1 MVFSF
6 SLLSLASIL
15 NKNVEIIYTQI
26 SSWGILEQLQ
36 VVKASEKKGKKNCMS
51 ATLILKCFTQWSATI
66 PKAKYKGE

>member
-1 MVFSF
+1 MVF

-36 VVKASEKKGKKNCMS
+36 VVKASEKKGKKKLYVCNTHS
-51 ATLILKCFTQWSATI
+51 EVLHSV
-66 PKAKYKGE
+66 KYNHS